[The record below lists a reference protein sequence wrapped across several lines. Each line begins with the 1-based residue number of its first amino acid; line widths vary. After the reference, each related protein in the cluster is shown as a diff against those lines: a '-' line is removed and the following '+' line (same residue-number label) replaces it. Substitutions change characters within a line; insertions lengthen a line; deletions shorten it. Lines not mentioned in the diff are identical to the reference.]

1 MLWKRIQPSIRAP
14 EGQIS
19 FDIGLFLV
27 YTATHMEQMLLRLA
41 RQLDA
46 LDESSLMALWEKY
59 AAIVARFE
67 PSQRWEEA
75 ALVLSFIQ
83 AKRWKNQ
90 LFNYH
95 WARQI
100 QLAQQ
105 ATGQSDAPDGATGT
119 AFSLE
124 NPEASDTGSGNGKK
138 RCQVLRFR
146 PHESG

>member
-1 MLWKRIQPSIRAP
+1 
-14 EGQIS
+14 
-19 FDIGLFLV
+19 
-27 YTATHMEQMLLRLA
+27 MLLRLA

-59 AAIVARFE
+59 ADIVARFE

-100 QLAQQ
+100 QHSQQ
-105 ATGQSDAPDGATGT
+105 SQAEGPQGT
-119 AFSLE
+119 AFSIE
-124 NPEASDTGSGNGKK
+124 APEASAVGSGNEKQ
-138 RCQVLRFR
+138 RCQVLRFK
-146 PHESG
+146 PQKSE